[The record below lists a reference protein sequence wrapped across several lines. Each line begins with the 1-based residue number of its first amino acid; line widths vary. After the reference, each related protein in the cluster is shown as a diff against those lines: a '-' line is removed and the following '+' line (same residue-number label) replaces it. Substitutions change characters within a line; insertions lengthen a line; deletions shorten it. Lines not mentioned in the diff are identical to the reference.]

1 MGMSDFIYSYSH
13 TECRELPSLL
23 DWSDLLDTKCWI
35 HHRSTW
41 SQTPV
46 FRPRLKSVPMQN
58 VITNMLRHHRF
69 KVGGSK
75 K

>member
-1 MGMSDFIYSYSH
+1 MAILKFIYSYSH
-13 TECRELPSLL
+13 TECRESSIMSDL
-23 DWSDLLDTKCWI
+23 SDLLDAECWV

-46 FRPRLKSVPMQN
+46 FRPRLKSVPIQN
-58 VITNMLRHHRF
+58 VITNTLRHHRF